1 MKSVMKKTTL
11 REIRHSFGRFF
22 AILAIIALGV
32 GFYAGLTVTKSAM
45 IQTTDHYLSDKGFFD
60 LRLLSTWGFEQED
73 IDSFAAM
80 EDVAGAEGAYF
91 QDVLYINE
99 EGNEGVIKVHSI
111 TEGINELTL
120 KAGRFPENDRECV
133 VDSNLYRQEALGTKL
148 TISDN
153 NTQDTRDVF
162 AHREYTI
169 VGIVQS
175 SYYMNFERGT
185 TSIGNGKAEG
195 FAYLLPEG
203 FVSDYFME
211 VFVRFDN
218 QNEIFSEEYE
228 NHIEEKKDLW
238 EQVSQERVQNR
249 YNEVLAEAQ
258 EELSDAKTSLEDEK
272 VKAETELSDALDEL
286 TQAEEQIADG
296 KQQIMD
302 AKAEISKQKKEL
314 EELEQSPLAADPMM
328 QGQLALGREQIAAA
342 EAQIKG
348 QEMELTEAEEK
359 AKEGR
364 LEYEKAS
371 EEFDEKIAEAET
383 EIADAETEI
392 EEIEE
397 PDTYVL
403 DRNTNL
409 GYACFESDSGIV
421 EGIAK
426 VFPLFF
432 FLVAALVCITTMNRM
447 VEEQRTQIGV
457 LKALGYGETVIMS
470 KYMFYSGS
478 AAVVGCMLGYFI
490 GTYGFPRVI
499 WTAYGIMY
507 NLVPLEYVF
516 DVKLLVISVL
526 VSLFCS
532 IGTTWFSCR
541 YELAEVAAELMR
553 PKAPKAGKR
562 VLLERIPFIWK
573 RLKFLHKVSVRN
585 IFRYKRR
592 FLMMVIGIS
601 GCSAL
606 LVTGMGI
613 KDSISN
619 IADAQ
624 YSEIMPYDADV
635 TFKDAQKPG
644 EENEFTQK
652 TASSVGSFVYTA
664 QKSVDL
670 TVKNKVKSVSM
681 VIMEKETDIG
691 EFIDFHTEKGEPL
704 TYPGEGEVLISSKL
718 ARNYGLKL
726 GDEVVLR
733 DENMKE
739 IRVKVSGIFENFI
752 YDYAYINKDTYVN
765 QIEEQPEYKSA
776 YVNFTDEGE
785 VHAGAV
791 QIMDVSS
798 VASVSVNQD
807 MRERIGSMMSSL
819 NYIVL
824 TVIACA
830 ALLAFIVLY
839 NLTNI
844 NITERIREIATIKVL
859 GFYKNET
866 ALYVFRENMVLTAIG
881 ALVGLF
887 LGKWL
892 HTFVM
897 NQINIDMIAFDIRV
911 SPLSYLLSVIL
922 TFVFA
927 WTVNLVM
934 SSKIERIN
942 MAESLKSVD

>member
-1 MKSVMKKTTL
+1 MKSMMKKTTL

-45 IQTTDHYLSDKGFFD
+45 IQTTDQYLSDKGFFD

-91 QDVLYINE
+91 QDILYVNE
-99 EGNEGVIKVHSI
+99 EGSEGVIKVHSI

-120 KAGRFPENDRECV
+120 KAGRLPENDRECV
-133 VDSNLYRQEALGTKL
+133 VDSNLYREEALGAKL

-153 NTQDTRDVF
+153 NIQDAKDVF

-203 FVSDYFME
+203 FASDYYME

-218 QNEIFSEEYE
+218 QDEIFSEEYE
-228 NHIEEKKDLW
+228 NDIREKKDLW
-238 EQVSQERVQNR
+238 ELVSQERVQNR
-249 YNEVLAEAQ
+249 YSEALAEAQ
-258 EELSDAKTSLEDEK
+258 EKLQDAKISLEKERAE
-272 VKAETELSDALDEL
+272 AETELSEALDEL
-286 TQAEEQIADG
+286 TRAEAQIADG
-296 KQQIMD
+296 KHQLQD
-302 AKAEISKQKKEL
+302 AKAVVSEQKREL

-328 QGQLALGREQIAAA
+328 QGQLVQGREQIAAA
-342 EAQIKG
+342 EEQIKT
-348 QEMELTEAEEK
+348 QETELTEAEEK
-359 AKEGR
+359 AEEGR
-364 LEYEKAS
+364 QEYEKAR
-371 EEFDEKIAEAET
+371 EEFEEKIAEAET

-392 EEIEE
+392 EEIGE

-478 AAVVGCMLGYFI
+478 AAVMGCMLGFFI

-516 DVKLLVISVL
+516 DVRLLVISVL
-526 VSLFCS
+526 VSLLCS

-562 VLLERIPFIWK
+562 VFLERIPFIWK

-592 FLMMVIGIS
+592 FFMMVIGIS

-624 YSEIMPYDADV
+624 YSEIMPYDAEV

-644 EENEFTQK
+644 EENEFVQK
-652 TASSVGSFVYTA
+652 AAPGVENFVYTA
-664 QKSVDL
+664 QKSMDM
-670 TVKNKVKSVSM
+670 TVKNKVKAVSM
-681 VIMEKETDIG
+681 VIMEEEADIG
-691 EFIDFHTEKGEPL
+691 EFIDFHTEKGEAL

-718 ARNYGLKL
+718 ARTYGLKKK
-726 GDEVVLR
+726 DEVVLR

-739 IRVKVSGIFENFI
+739 IRVKVAGIFENFI

-765 QIEEQPEYKSA
+765 QMKEQPEYKSA
-776 YVNFTDEGE
+776 YVNFTDENE
-785 VHAGAV
+785 AHAGAA

-859 GFYKNET
+859 GFYKKET
-866 ALYVFRENMVLTAIG
+866 ALYVFRENMVLTGIG
-881 ALVGLF
+881 ALTGLVLGRF
-887 LGKWL
+887 L
-892 HTFVM
+892 HAFVM

-911 SPLSYLLSVIL
+911 SPVSYLLSVAL

-927 WTVNLVM
+927 WAVNLVM
-934 SSKIERIN
+934 SVKIDRIN